1 MTPLPSPF
9 RDELGAA
16 VERADR
22 LAREN
27 AALRWRLRAC
37 QAAALNKWLTW
48 HGFDW
53 VVWAMVAF
61 MVACVATI
69 IGGIRSTNRVP
80 GTFAS

>member
-1 MTPLPSPF
+1 VTPLRSTF

-27 AALRWRLRAC
+27 AALRWRLRVY

-53 VVWAMVAF
+53 VLWATVAL
-61 MVACVATI
+61 MAACVAAIVYI
-69 IGGIRSTNRVP
+69 I
-80 GTFAS
+80 AS